1 MPCPKSRA
9 FLFIKSLISKTLILN
24 NLNPE
29 QFLKISVK
37 QNPVIDDILS
47 WTQSINND

>member
-1 MPCPKSRA
+1 MPCLKSGA
-9 FLFIKSLISKTLILN
+9 FLFPKILILVILILIS
-24 NLNPE
+24 LNPE